1 MNCPRWRREGQAM
14 LYFLVILAGIG
25 GLLCGVPW
33 LAIGAVVF
41 IVLDQFFGFWVYES
55 RRR

>member
-1 MNCPRWRREGQAM
+1 M

-33 LAIGAVVF
+33 LAIGAVAF